1 MITQLLVVAVALA
14 FSFTCSILESVLLS
28 VTPSYVGVLQQK
40 RPATGRLLARMRDD
54 IDEPL
59 AAILTLNTIAHT
71 VGAAVSGAL
80 ALELFGSRWMAAFS
94 MVLTLAILILSEILP
109 KTIGATYWPQ
119 LAPGAAQF
127 LRVLIVVL
135 KPILVPLAWFNR
147 LIAPRRDGAILSVS
161 RAEFK
166 AMADIGRRE
175 GSLNEEEWQVVTNV
189 INLKRSRVAEVMTPR
204 TRMVAVPL
212 DGGVAAAKSLIL
224 TQGHTRLPV
233 YGESLDDIIGIVL
246 SRDVWRAEDQGETD
260 LHRVM
265 REPRFVPWSK
275 PVEALIRELRQEQ
288 VNMVIVVDEFGGTA
302 GLATLEDLIEEIVGE
317 IRDEHEVA
325 AIEFQRMRNGEVRID
340 GAMPLREAG
349 ERLGLD
355 LPVEAYDTV
364 GGFVFGE
371 LGRVPEP
378 GDVVAVPGGRFRVAR
393 MDELRV
399 AGVEFVADPDPEN
412 PSN

>member
-1 MITQLLVVAVALA
+1 MIPLLLVVAGALA
-14 FSFTCSILESVLLS
+14 LSFTCSILESVLLS
-28 VTPSYVGVLQQK
+28 VTPSYVGLLQQK
-40 RPATGRLLARMRDD
+40 HPATGRLLARMRED

-80 ALELFGSRWMAAFS
+80 ALDLFGSRWMAAFS
-94 MVLTLAILILSEILP
+94 IALTLAILVLSEILP
-109 KTIGATYWPQ
+109 KTIGATYWQQ
-119 LAPGAAQF
+119 LAPGSARF
-127 LRVLIVVL
+127 VRVLIIVL

-147 LIAPRRDGAILSVS
+147 LIAPRRDGAIPRVS

-166 AMADIGRRE
+166 AMADIGRSE
-175 GSLNEEEWQVVTNV
+175 GSLNDEEWQVVTNV

-204 TRMVAVPL
+204 TKMVAVPL
-212 DGGVAAAKSLIL
+212 DGGVAGAKALIL
-224 TQGHTRLPV
+224 GEGHTRLPV
-233 YGESLDDIIGIVL
+233 YGESLDDIVGIVL
-246 SRDVWRAEDQGETD
+246 SRDVWRAEDFGETD
-260 LHRVM
+260 LRRVM

-288 VNMVIVVDEFGGTA
+288 INMVIVVDEFGGTA

-317 IRDEHEVA
+317 IRDEHEIP
-325 AIEFQRMRNGEVRID
+325 AIEFQPMRNGEVRIE

-355 LPVEAYDTV
+355 LPIDAYDTV

-371 LGRVPEP
+371 LGRVPEV
-378 GDVVAVPGGRFRVAR
+378 GDIVSVSGGRFRVAR

-399 AGVEFVADPDPEN
+399 ASVVFVAAPDAEN
-412 PSN
+412 LPN